1 MPDVVL
7 FSGERV
13 NRLEIKDYFNE
24 YYHSA
29 VMIYNDFKRYGLPW
43 DVGYME
49 IPEYL
54 KSIYDLFEGIIEQ
67 HRAWKAKQTRS
78 K

>member
-7 FSGERV
+7 FSGEAV
-13 NRLEIKDYFNE
+13 NRLEIKEYFNE
-24 YYHSA
+24 YYYSA
-29 VMIYNDFKRYGLPW
+29 VKIYNDFKRYGLPW

-54 KSIYDLFEGIIEQ
+54 KSIYDLFESVVEQ
-67 HRAWKAKQTRS
+67 YRAWKAKPKGS

>member
-7 FSGERV
+7 FSGETV
-13 NRLEIKDYFNE
+13 KRLEIKDYFNE
-24 YYHSA
+24 YYSSA
-29 VMIYNDFKRYGLPW
+29 VIIYSDYKKYGLPW
-43 DVGYME
+43 NVGYME

-54 KSIYDLFEGIIEQ
+54 KNLYDLFEDVVGQ
-67 HRAWKAKQTRS
+67 YRTWKATQKRS